1 MSLRR
6 GRLKSGSR
14 RTAARCMSHL
24 TTARH
29 SACRPNCFVSPAPP
43 PKCRAIPKP
52 NARRLA
58 ESATSPSFPSIR
70 SAIMRCGS
78 GSTTC
83 IPPASIPGR
92 FCAISESTPSGAFR
106 IISTICRPRA
116 WTATSRACAK
126 ARRIEPLRRCEWT
139 KNDCPRMLYPRKKR
153 RTAFLTCAALLVIVP
168 LGMTTAFAQL
178 RGHGG
183 PVRALAISSDGQT
196 AVTGSFDSTAIRW
209 SLTRNAAEQ
218 VLRFHADAVNA
229 VVLLRD
235 GRAATAGA
243 DGRIAI
249 WTPGNA
255 EPDAVLEGHTAPIA
269 ALALS
274 PDGAILAS
282 ASWDQTVRLWPLAGG
297 VPRVLE
303 GHTQNVNGVAFA
315 PHGRTLV
322 SVSYDQSVRIWPLSG
337 PSTPTV
343 VAMPSPLNAVAV
355 GGDGEITAGGADGK
369 LYFLNGS
376 GAPAGEIAAGPRPV
390 ISIAISP
397 DGALMAAAGI
407 GGSVAVIDRKTRDVA
422 GTLVG
427 PGLPVW
433 SVAFLPDS
441 RTLLTGGADN
451 IIRRWDA
458 VTGDPVDPILL
469 ETAGDPLAA
478 YAGDHGAEVFR
489 ACVACHTLNAEQAN
503 KAGPTLAGI
512 FGRRIA
518 TLPGYNFSEG
528 LKRLD
533 IVWTPET
540 VSRLF
545 EIGPSAY
552 TPGTKM
558 PEQRIGSDQDRAAL
572 VQFLERATKR

>member
-1 MSLRR
+1 M
-6 GRLKSGSR
+6 
-14 RTAARCMSHL
+14 TAAS
-24 TTARH
+24 
-29 SACRPNCFVSPAPP
+29 
-43 PKCRAIPKP
+43 
-52 NARRLA
+52 
-58 ESATSPSFPSIR
+58 
-70 SAIMRCGS
+70 
-78 GSTTC
+78 
-83 IPPASIPGR
+83 
-92 FCAISESTPSGAFR
+92 
-106 IISTICRPRA
+106 
-116 WTATSRACAK
+116 
-126 ARRIEPLRRCEWT
+126 
-139 KNDCPRMLYPRKKR
+139 
-153 RTAFLTCAALLVIVP
+153 
-168 LGMTTAFAQL
+168 AQL

-229 VVLLRD
+229 VVLLGD

-269 ALALS
+269 GLALS
-274 PDGAILAS
+274 PDGATLAS

-315 PHGRTLV
+315 PDGRTLV

-337 PSTPTV
+337 PPVPTV

-355 GGDGEITAGGADGK
+355 SGDGEIAAGGADGK
-369 LYFLNGS
+369 LYFLSGS
-376 GAPAGEIAAGPRPV
+376 GTPAGEIAAGPRPV

-397 DGALMAAAGI
+397 DGALVAAASI
-407 GGSVAVIDRKTRDVA
+407 GGSVAVIDRKTRDLA
-422 GTLVG
+422 RTLVG

-458 VTGDPVDPILL
+458 VTGDPVDPIVL

-478 YAGDHGAEVFR
+478 YAGDRGAEIFR
-489 ACVACHTLNAEQAN
+489 ACVACHTLGAEQAN
-503 KAGPTLAGI
+503 RAGPTLAGV

-518 TLPGYNFSEG
+518 TLPGYNFSKA

-558 PEQRIGSDQDRAAL
+558 PEQRIGSEQDRAAL
-572 VQFLERATKR
+572 VKFLERATRR